1 MEEKIEDLDQSL
13 ITYHIRFQRLCK
25 ELNEYTAMMAEFLVG
40 SAHLPPEFH
49 ADFKP
54 LFLKYA
60 DLYTEFGECM
70 DNIGNNGQAYFRW
83 FKEYTDNQQKK
94 IDILEQMVKN
104 AELINEINDQIMSA
118 QEVVIE
124 AIKV

>member
-1 MEEKIEDLDQSL
+1 MDEKIEDLDQSL

-25 ELNEYTAMMAEFLVG
+25 ELNEYTAMMTEFLVG

-60 DLYTEFGECM
+60 DLYTELGECM
-70 DNIGNNGQAYFRW
+70 GNIGDNGQAYFRW
-83 FKEYTDNQQKK
+83 FKKYTDNQQKK
-94 IDILEQMVKN
+94 IELLEHMVKTSVMME
-104 AELINEINDQIMSA
+104 ELEKA
-118 QEVVIE
+118 VKTIE
-124 AIKV
+124 SDHLK